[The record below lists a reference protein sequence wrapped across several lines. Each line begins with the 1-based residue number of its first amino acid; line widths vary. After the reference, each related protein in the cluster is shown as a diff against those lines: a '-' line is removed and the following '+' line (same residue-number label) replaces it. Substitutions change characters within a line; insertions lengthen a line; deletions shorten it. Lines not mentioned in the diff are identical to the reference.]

1 MPTPTAPN
9 TSRRPAQ
16 RPSTTLRKALTTLP
30 LVLFAAGAAAQSESG
45 ETRLAP
51 INVEGAGVDSAYA
64 PVDGY
69 VAERSAT
76 ATKTDIPLIESP
88 QAVSVIG
95 REQLEDRDADTL
107 TEAVEYSPGI
117 AVLNRFNNNIIDSI
131 GINIR
136 GFQASDATYRD
147 GTRLFAGLPYD
158 APIEPYGLERIEVL
172 RGPAS
177 VLYGQGQ
184 PGGIINLVTK
194 RPTATPLREIGLEM
208 GSDHHKQ
215 LKGDVSGPIDEDGHW
230 RYRLT
235 GLMQDAESPIN
246 FIEDDRV
253 YIAPALTWAPSART
267 ELTVLADYQKNESD
281 YYWTGF
287 PRAGTAYDSD
297 NGRIPEDR
305 YIGIPGLGGYE
316 SEVYSVGYLFEQL
329 IGDRITFRQN
339 ARYRHIDY
347 DVVDVFRDYFA
358 NPDDPDDPLYPLN
371 EDLTQLSRDARL
383 RFDEG
388 DTLTVDNQLVTE
400 LSHGNFDHS
409 VLVGFDYKT
418 LDYEARNSGFRNPT
432 TDIPPLDLYDPDYS
446 QDYALPTTFTRS
458 RTEADQ
464 YGLYVQDHVKYGD
477 HWAFTAGARQDWVKE
492 ESLGA
497 DENDQNNLS
506 WRAGLVYLADNG
518 LAPYASYSES
528 FTPQYGV
535 NEATGAS
542 YEPISG
548 EQYEIGL
555 RYRPIGWN
563 ASFEI
568 AAFDISRENE
578 LVALPSNPTVQD
590 QIGETRSRG
599 VELGAEIDL
608 TRGLSAIA
616 SYTWNEV
623 EVVEAG
629 GAQATNGKRV
639 VDRPEHIAKL
649 WLDYEFQRPVLDGL
663 GMGAG
668 VRHRGSAFS
677 NADNTARYPSAT
689 LVDAAVR
696 YTFDNVRLQV
706 SARNVFDDVKVYC
719 TGNEPS
725 SFCDYGVGRNVLGSI
740 TYRWD

>member
-1 MPTPTAPN
+1 MNERFNGLRLRRADIRFASALALTVTAAAASAQTDTAPTP
-9 TSRRPAQ
+9 
-16 RPSTTLRKALTTLP
+16 
-30 LVLFAAGAAAQSESG
+30 
-45 ETRLAP
+45 LAP
-51 INVEGAGVDSAYA
+51 IDIQGAGVERAYA

-95 REQLEDRDADTL
+95 RDQLEDRDADSL

-147 GTRLFAGLPYD
+147 GARLFAGLPYD
-158 APIEPYGLERIEVL
+158 APIETYGLERVEVL

-194 RPTATPLREIGLEM
+194 RPTATPLREFGLEM

-215 LKGDVSGPIDEDGHW
+215 LKGDVGGPIDADGHW

-235 GLMQDAESPIN
+235 GLVQDADSPIDY
-246 FIEDDRV
+246 IENDRV
-253 YIAPALTWAPSART
+253 YIAPALTWSPSART
-267 ELTVLADYQKNESD
+267 DLTLLADYQKNESD

-287 PRAGTAYDSD
+287 PRRGTKYDSD
-297 NGRIPEDR
+297 NGRIPDDR
-305 YIGIPGLGGYE
+305 YIGIPGLGGYD

-329 IGDRITFRQN
+329 IGDRFTFRQN
-339 ARYRHIDY
+339 ARYRHIEY

-358 NPDDPDDPLYPLN
+358 AGPLN
-371 EDLTQLSRDARL
+371 DDLTVLQRDARL

-388 DTLTVDNQLVTE
+388 DTVTVDNQLLTE
-400 LSHGNFDHS
+400 LSHGAFEHS
-409 VLVGFDYKT
+409 LLVGLDYKT
-418 LDYEARNSGFRNPT
+418 LDYEARNSGFGNET

-446 QDYALPTTFTRS
+446 QPYSLPTTFTRS

-477 HWAFTAGARQDWVKE
+477 HWALTAGARQDWVSE

-518 LAPYASYSES
+518 LAPYISYSES
-528 FTPQYGV
+528 FTPQYG
-535 NEATGAS
+535 NNDATGAS

-555 RYRPIGWN
+555 RYRPIGWD

-568 AAFDISRENE
+568 AAFDISRQNE
-578 LVALPSNPTVQD
+578 LVALPSNPSVQD

-599 VELGAEIDL
+599 VELGAELDL

-629 GAQATNGKRV
+629 GAQVTNGKRV

-649 WLDYEFQRPVLDGL
+649 WLDYTFQQPVLDGL
-663 GMGAG
+663 GVGAG

-696 YTFDNVRLQV
+696 YEFDDVRLQL
-706 SARNVFDDVKVYC
+706 SAKNVLDDVKVYC
-719 TGNEPS
+719 SGNQPQ
-725 SFCDYGVGRNVLGSI
+725 SFCDYGVGREVLGSI